1 MKKYIVIALTLVLT
15 AALFAGCRRMD
26 DTGNTSAPTVMP
38 TVELPTRES
47 TETPTAGPTAG
58 PTEPSTMPSVDT
70 TPMDTE
76 STSGSDAT
84 MMPEGTDMGTNP
96 AGRRIPGGR

>member
-26 DTGNTSAPTVMP
+26 DTGNTSAPTV
-38 TVELPTRES
+38 
-47 TETPTAGPTAG
+47 
-58 PTEPSTMPSVDT
+58 DT

-76 STSGSDAT
+76 STGGTDAT
-84 MMPEGTDMGTNP
+84 MMPEDTDMGTNP

>member
-26 DTGNTSAPTVMP
+26 NTGNTSAPTVMP
-38 TVELPTRES
+38 TIELPTRES
-47 TETPTAGPTAG
+47 TETPTAGPT
-58 PTEPSTMPSVDT
+58 EPSTMPTVAT

-84 MMPEGTDMGTNP
+84 MMPAGTDSGTNP

>member
-1 MKKYIVIALTLVLT
+1 MKKYIAIALTLVLT
-15 AALFAGCRRMD
+15 AALFAGCRSRN
-26 DTGNTSAPTVMP
+26 DTGSTSAPTVMP

-47 TETPTAGPTAG
+47 TETPTAGPTEASSM
-58 PTEPSTMPSVDT
+58 PTVST

-76 STSGSDAT
+76 STGGSDAT
-84 MMPEGTDMGTNP
+84 MTPDGTDMGTNP